1 MHMAE
6 DEWTS
11 LAKWIHLWFEWRV
24 GSVVYVIRL
33 FACIFNTLHNCTVYH
48 LDISTIKK
56 DLSFRTLCTF
66 NVSD

>member
-1 MHMAE
+1 MLSGYSH
-6 DEWTS
+6 
-11 LAKWIHLWFEWRV
+11 V
-24 GSVVYVIRL
+24 
-33 FACIFNTLHNCTVYH
+33 FNTLHNCTVYH